1 MTLECHHGCSPAR
14 KNSRR
19 RIRRIAVVTGTRAE
33 YGLLSSVMEAIDRH
47 RRLKLQTVVT
57 GMHLLRKFGY
67 TVDEIVRDG
76 WHIDARVKM
85 QKGDDGPLDQA
96 EGLARGVSGIARFLE
111 ASDTDIVVVLGDRIE
126 AMAGALAAV
135 TTGRLLA
142 HVHGGDIAPGDLDES
157 LRHAITKLAHVHL
170 TATQSA
176 RRRVIRMGE
185 PADHVHFV
193 GAPGLDRLV
202 RLVPRGKPGKRR
214 SGRALILQHPCGR
227 KPDHERRVMRAVLDA
242 VEETGLARTI
252 IYPCSDRGHTG
263 VIEAIQAH
271 QRRQK
276 RKGDV
281 RVVRSLDRSEYL
293 QTLAEADVLVGN
305 SSSGIIEAA
314 SAGTPSVNIGPRQKG
329 RERSGHSVIDAGE
342 SMESIREALSCALSK
357 RPIMGKRT
365 RYGDG
370 LAGQRIAEVLADL
383 PPDDLLRRKTLTF

>member
-1 MTLECHHGCSPAR
+1 MTPECHQGRTPAR
-14 KNSRR
+14 RKSGR

-33 YGLLSSVMEAIDRH
+33 YGLLASTMEAIDRH

-57 GMHLLRKFGY
+57 GMHLLRKFGH
-67 TVDEIVRDG
+67 TVDEIVRGG
-76 WHIDARVKM
+76 WRIDARVKM

-111 ASDTDIVVVLGDRIE
+111 EADADIVVVLGDRIE

-142 HVHGGDIAPGDLDES
+142 HVHGGEIAPGDFDES

-170 TATQSA
+170 AATQSA
-176 RRRVIRMGE
+176 KRRIIRMGE
-185 PADHVHFV
+185 STDHVHFV
-193 GAPGLDRLV
+193 GAPGLDHLV
-202 RLVPRGKPGKRR
+202 RLVSRGKPGKRR

-227 KPDHERRVMRAVLDA
+227 KPDHERRVMRAALDA
-242 VEETGLARTI
+242 VAEAGLARTI

-271 QRRQK
+271 QRRHESE
-276 RKGDV
+276 GDV
-281 RVVRSLDRSEYL
+281 RVIRSLDRSEYL

-314 SAGTPSVNIGPRQKG
+314 SAGTPSVNIGPRQCG
-329 RERSGHSVIDAGE
+329 RERAGPSVIDAGE
-342 SMESIREALSCALSK
+342 SLASIREALHRALRK
-357 RPIMGKRT
+357 RPIMGGKT

-370 LAGQRIAEVLADL
+370 RAGQRIAEALADL
-383 PPDDLLRRKTLTF
+383 PLGDSLRQKTHTL